1 MSAITR
7 NRPTRVRSEELNII
21 TIDPSRLS
29 FVHLVSKRPRSAVRD
44 QQEDLH
50 CPSYH
55 PHHHHTSLIP
65 QTYTIITVDRPT
77 ISDDLILLGSIL
89 SKNTTTLDAI
99 TSPNGVY
106 KLNLGTMGRLRLT
119 QSSLTDTYH
128 LPKWLIMNDGFSEF
142 SYSVWLEEDGRLSVR
157 LRELGWRSGRSAASS
172 PNPAP
177 SSAAASSSTNIPSK
191 QATTTTMFS
200 ALGLTHSCP
209 PTSLESHWSRR
220 RRSPYYPASQNQ
232 SSDTSLL

>member
-119 QSSLTDTYH
+119 QNSLTDTYH

-142 SYSVWLEEDGRLSVR
+142 SYSVWLGEDGRLSVR
-157 LRELGWRSGRSAASS
+157 LRELGSEEWKISCLVSQSGTVFRGGQFFYKH
-172 PNPAP
+172 
-177 SSAAASSSTNIPSK
+177 TLK
-191 QATTTTMFS
+191 TGHDDHYV
-200 ALGLTHSCP
+200 LCP
-209 PTSLESHWSRR
+209 RP
-220 RRSPYYPASQNQ
+220 
-232 SSDTSLL
+232 DT